1 MSYLG
6 ICCISP
12 AADGSF
18 SVVHVAHD
26 GLCFSRQLRLDSDA
40 TLFVAI
46 DREAPLRWLLLAVVA
61 ALLAG
66 GGAAHLDGF
75 GSSGQDSVFARSLLN
90 VCRSSHIRIIV
101 LLMTRRCLL
110 VHTERWSWVIFSG
123 WPQISLTSLLCLA
136 IAISGHW
143 CRKYH
148 NVSTLGWPRLRQNLH
163 ALRVQTSV
171 DRIGSP
177 ALSPCPRRGVLRW

>member
-1 MSYLG
+1 M
-6 ICCISP
+6 CCISP

-18 SVVHVAHD
+18 WVVHVLMMVCVLVSSCAWV
-26 GLCFSRQLRLDSDA
+26 CDA
-40 TLFVAI
+40 TLLVAI
-46 DREAPLRWLLLAVVA
+46 DREAPLRWLLLSVA
-61 ALLAG
+61 AARLAD
-66 GGAAHLDGF
+66 GGAAHLVGF
-75 GSSGQDSVFARSLLN
+75 GYSGQDWVFARSLLN
-90 VCRSSHIRIIV
+90 ACRSFHFRIIV
-101 LLMTRRCLL
+101 LLMTRSCLF
-110 VHTERWSWVIFSG
+110 VHTERWSWVILSG

-163 ALRVQTSV
+163 ALRVQTSI